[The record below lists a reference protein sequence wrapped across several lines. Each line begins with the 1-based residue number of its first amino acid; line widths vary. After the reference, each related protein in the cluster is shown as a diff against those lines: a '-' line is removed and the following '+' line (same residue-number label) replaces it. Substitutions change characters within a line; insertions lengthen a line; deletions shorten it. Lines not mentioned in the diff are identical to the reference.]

1 LKISK
6 RYLQLQ
12 VMIQMPKEIPSH
24 KDILGNL
31 LKVGDTVVYPDRNSL
46 SIAVIQKLNPK
57 MINVMA
63 LGRSYP
69 DRKYPSDLLV
79 VDDPKITL
87 YLLKNSK

>member
-1 LKISK
+1 
-6 RYLQLQ
+6 
-12 VMIQMPKEIPSH
+12 MPKEIPSH

>member
-1 LKISK
+1 
-6 RYLQLQ
+6 
-12 VMIQMPKEIPSH
+12 MPKEIPSH

-31 LKVGDTVVYPDRNSL
+31 LKVGDTVVYPNRNSL

-63 LGRSYP
+63 LGCGYP

>member
-1 LKISK
+1 
-6 RYLQLQ
+6 
-12 VMIQMPKEIPSH
+12 MIQMPKEIPSH

>member
-1 LKISK
+1 
-6 RYLQLQ
+6 
-12 VMIQMPKEIPSH
+12 MPKEIPSH

-31 LKVGDTVVYPDRNSL
+31 LKVGDTVVYPNRNSL